1 LPEPSAVLL
10 WQLGMAG
17 SSATAVVDAWTG
29 RRLVL
34 SGLVLLGPCCVLLTG
49 RWLRTAVAGAWAV
62 GSVGVLGIP
71 DGIWN
76 TSLERLLIGL
86 AVLVA
91 VGSTLALLITVRASL
106 SLMVTASLAA
116 GCSSQAI
123 SSSRRPAAPAP
134 RPVSCRQQYQAW
146 QRGPALAEDKMRA
159 AVNVVQAAARSGNVT
174 AMRSAL
180 KKLVPAA
187 LAAAQAPPPRCAD
200 PAGLFSDYVTAVYV
214 AGDHARSAQEM
225 DGLLKA
231 AQPLRTLK
239 TIESQ
244 LAAEA
249 RRATAKN

>member
-1 LPEPSAVLL
+1 
-10 WQLGMAG
+10 
-17 SSATAVVDAWTG
+17 
-29 RRLVL
+29 
-34 SGLVLLGPCCVLLTG
+34 
-49 RWLRTAVAGAWAV
+49 
-62 GSVGVLGIP
+62 
-71 DGIWN
+71 
-76 TSLERLLIGL
+76 
-86 AVLVA
+86 
-91 VGSTLALLITVRASL
+91 
-106 SLMVTASLAA
+106 
-116 GCSSQAI
+116 
-123 SSSRRPAAPAP
+123 
-134 RPVSCRQQYQAW
+134 
-146 QRGPALAEDKMRA
+146 MRA

-200 PAGLFSDYVTAVYV
+200 PAGLFSYYVTAVYV
-214 AGDHARSAQEM
+214 AGDNARSAREM